1 MSGDLISLAPSNI
14 QTLVFSCLF
23 PPLFL
28 LTHWEDKETTA
39 AKPIRSTTTR
49 AIMPLSKGHL
59 AVNCPTT
66 N

>member
-1 MSGDLISLAPSNI
+1 MFGDLISLPPSSI

-28 LTHWEDKETTA
+28 LTHWKDEETTE
-39 AKPIRSTTTR
+39 AKPIRSTTTQ
-49 AIMPLSKGHL
+49 AITPLSKGHL